1 MNLRLFQKVLQPNM
15 IVDSLDDIT
24 IEKLKALGIRA
35 ICLDVD
41 DTIMASNRPEIE
53 GHCLAWIAEAKKEF
67 RMLLLSNGS
76 RARVNQC
83 AERLDMLAFPLVG
96 KPLPFAFHR
105 GLRALASCPEETAVI
120 GDQVFTD
127 VLGANLVGAYSVW
140 VHPLSPG
147 RRHTR
152 CLRRVE
158 AWIIQATHQSL
169 K

>member
-76 RARVNQC
+76 FTV
-83 AERLDMLAFPLVG
+83 
-96 KPLPFAFHR
+96 FANFYF
-105 GLRALASCPEETAVI
+105 S
-120 GDQVFTD
+120 D
-127 VLGANLVGAYSVW
+127 
-140 VHPLSPG
+140 
-147 RRHTR
+147 
-152 CLRRVE
+152 
-158 AWIIQATHQSL
+158 
-169 K
+169 